1 MDHQPSR
8 SDSTREFLR
17 TLTGVLIVLSVFY
30 AGLLLFLIS
39 GPSMDDVDNLRTI
52 VFWVLLL
59 ALVASGMLIFLGS
72 RMFSAGSADEAMEEE
87 RVAAGMAEEEVM
99 LEEYLGLSDQAA
111 QEEAEDIEAEDD
123 SEEGHA

>member
-1 MDHQPSR
+1 MDDQPGR
-8 SDSTREFLR
+8 PDSTREFLR

-30 AGLLLFLIS
+30 TGLLLFLIS

-59 ALVASGMLIFLGS
+59 ALVASGMLIFLGA
-72 RMFSAGSADEAMEEE
+72 RMFSAGSMDEALEEE
-87 RVAAGMAEEEVM
+87 SVAPDMDEEEVM
-99 LEEYLGLSDQAA
+99 LEEYLGLGE
-111 QEEAEDIEAEDD
+111 EEAVEEGEDSEDD

>member
-1 MDHQPSR
+1 MDDQPSR
-8 SDSTREFLR
+8 PDSTREFLR

-30 AGLLLFLIS
+30 TGLLLFLIS

-59 ALVASGMLIFLGS
+59 ALVASGMLIFLGA
-72 RMFSAGSADEAMEEE
+72 RMFSAGSTDEALEAE
-87 RVAAGMAEEEVM
+87 RVAAEMDEEEVM
-99 LEEYLGLSDQAA
+99 LEEYLGLSNEAA
-111 QEEAEDIEAEDD
+111 QEEAEDAEAQDD